1 MYVPFN
7 SNIKMSSVEVTV
19 TVVNLLQFHAAFLLC
34 RAIASIH
41 IVRSAILS
49 DRLKQPLLLW
59 IIERHTESAVLEID
73 LYSKKIGFAFFSEQR
88 VLRRCDSVSETCIYP
103 SV

>member
-1 MYVPFN
+1 MYVTLYVPFN

-73 LYSKKIGFAFFSEQR
+73 LYSKKIGFAFFLSKE
-88 VLRRCDSVSETCIYP
+88 Y
-103 SV
+103 